1 LYSKNLRREEGRGAE
16 SLVSQKIVKK
26 VIEIVENKKAKSI
39 VLLNLQGISL
49 IADYFVVCSGESS
62 SHMQSI
68 AQELEKRLKE
78 NGLKL
83 ISAKD
88 FTNKCWILLDF
99 GVIVIHIFSKKGR
112 EFYQLERLWADAQ
125 KTVFGDELEKLGA

>member
-1 LYSKNLRREEGRGAE
+1 MVPQK
-16 SLVSQKIVKK
+16 LVER
-26 VIEIVENKKAKSI
+26 VIEIVESKKAKSI
-39 VLLNLQGISL
+39 VLLKLQGISL
-49 IADYFVVCSGESS
+49 MADYFVICSGESS

-83 ISAKD
+83 IGAKD

-99 GVIVIHIFSKKGR
+99 GIIVIHIFSKEGR

-125 KTVFGDELEKLGA
+125 KTVFVEEA